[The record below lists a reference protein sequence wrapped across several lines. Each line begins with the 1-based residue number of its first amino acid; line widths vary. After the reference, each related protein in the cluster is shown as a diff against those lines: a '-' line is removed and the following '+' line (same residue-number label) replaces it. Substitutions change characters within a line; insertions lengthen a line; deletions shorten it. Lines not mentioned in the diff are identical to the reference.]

1 MTTITFNH
9 PPTNSNDPFNDF
21 DPMEKSHYPGKSK
34 NGIYIYGFKLKLCE
48 NPTNKFVPL
57 YVGQG
62 NFFRRLYQ
70 DHYFKKIK
78 INSMFTFLGQQVD
91 LGENK
96 ELWNL
101 SSLTDLTSIITLYNQ
116 MKTYDKM
123 PRNATQACLTLLSG
137 LSELIY
143 FQNKNF
149 LNLRYQLEF
158 ANVKDDIS
166 ITEANQ
172 YLTQISKG
180 NNTKNHIKAVKD
192 TLDFLSKN
200 FYYIYADIPDEN
212 DLELTKGRRVDAES
226 FTKFALND
234 INIFTTGSAKKNQK
248 DKSCKINFSA
258 IQNDLI
264 NVGEHSYGNPYDK
277 LIIAMQF

>member
-1 MTTITFNH
+1 MQITFNH
-9 PPTNSNDPFNDF
+9 PPVNSNNPFNDF

-34 NGIYIYGFKLKLCE
+34 NGIYIYGFKHELSE
-48 NPTNKFVPL
+48 NAPKKFVPL

-78 INSMFTFLGQQVD
+78 INSIFTISGQQVD

-101 SSLTDLTSIITLYNQ
+101 SSLTNLASIITLYEQ
-116 MKTYDKM
+116 MKEYDEM
-123 PRNATQACLTLLSG
+123 RRDATQACLTLLSG

-149 LNLRYQLEF
+149 LNLRYQLGF
-158 ANVKDDIS
+158 SDVKEDIS

-192 TLDFLSKN
+192 TLYFLSEN
-200 FYYIYADIPDEN
+200 FYYIYADIPDET
-212 DLELTKGRRVDAES
+212 DLKLIKGSRIDAES
-226 FTKFALND
+226 FTKTALKD
-234 INIFTTGSAKKNQK
+234 LKIFTTGSAKKNQK
-248 DKSCKINFSA
+248 DKSCTIDFSA